1 MPLVN
6 IMVSSRAYTI
16 ACDDGEEDH
25 LRELAQM
32 VDAKAREVL
41 GSVGQVGDAKLLLM
55 AALLLAD
62 EQHAASARLD
72 SAAREAGDL
81 AGAQQT
87 LHMRLA
93 EAETSAAAALESA
106 AARIEDIAAGL
117 APA

>member
-6 IMVSSRAYTI
+6 VMVNNRAYTI

-55 AALLLAD
+55 AALLIAD
-62 EQHAASARLD
+62 EHHGAAAELSSA
-72 SAAREAGDL
+72 SREAGDL

-93 EAETSAAAALESA
+93 EAENLAAEALELATAKIQEIEASL
-106 AARIEDIAAGL
+106 ARA
-117 APA
+117 